1 MQEEMSKTKEMMRG
15 NPTIYDILKQEH
27 NDVKKLFKQI
37 VDEQRYQDSIYMKI
51 KNALTLHMAGEEK
64 LFYSR
69 LENNAE
75 TRQLVLEAYEEHDV
89 GKKVI
94 NDIDSSSSDDVKL
107 AKVKVLSEAIKEHI
121 NEEEGDLFKKAK
133 KVLSSEDEHEIAR
146 QFVNEKMQKM
156 PNMSMPNPPSPPPM

>member
-1 MQEEMSKTKEMMRG
+1 MQEEMNKEKEMMRG

-27 NDVKKLFKQI
+27 KDVKKLFKQI
-37 VDEQRYQDSIYMKI
+37 IDEQRYQDSIYMQI
-51 KNALTLHMAGEEK
+51 KSALVLHMAGEEK
-64 LFYSR
+64 LFYPR
-69 LENNAE
+69 LENNAA

-107 AKVKVLSEAIKEHI
+107 AKVKVLSEAINEHVD
-121 NEEEGDLFKKAK
+121 EEEGDLFKKAK

-146 QFVNEKMQKM
+146 QFMNEKMQNM
-156 PNMSMPNPPSPPPM
+156 PNTPPPPTM